1 MSFFGNLGKLR
12 ESFSALFSK
21 PTPKPVDGRPTP
33 RQLAKIQKRYVVKT
47 KRRTT
52 FSVNNPSVVELTERI
67 NEYRKK
73 NPYGVCGVCNK
84 NTHATEDHDAVMKLV
99 RQKAQSKRKR
109 TIAAVGM
116 KKRRGHKWTVKRR
129 PPPKRKPIEISPFT
143 CLDESMRSRY
153 QFNEAEFE
161 EAWTLVTRCINKAFY
176 PELFYAVSREQYIRE
191 EDGTYRRYRDDWPGC
206 CPNEVKQIARDMAQE
221 FLDNGIITY
230 QVFSKGPVY
239 LYCAICYAVVRIY
252 LDQLE
257 WEDVHRATQFHDC
270 MFDAGMDV
278 SRIGERLVNAI
289 ISDEI
294 ICDRMQLG
302 KYNHLIL
309 IAAGFV
315 GEGEGECEC
324 EGEGEGE
331 E

>member
-1 MSFFGNLGKLR
+1 MSFFGNLR
-12 ESFSALFSK
+12 ESLSALFSK

-52 FSVNNPSVVELTERI
+52 FPVNNPSVVELTERI

-153 QFNEAEFE
+153 QFNEDEFKA
-161 EAWTLVTRCINKAFY
+161 AWTLVTRCINEAY
-176 PELFYAVSREQYIRE
+176 NPDLFHVVAHDGQLLTNEA
-191 EDGTYRRYRDDWPGC
+191 GTYRMYRDDWEDC
-206 CPNEVKQIARDMAQE
+206 CPDEVKQIARVMAQE
-221 FLDNGIITY
+221 FLNKGVITY
-230 QVFSKGPVY
+230 HVLSNGLVY

-257 WEDVHRATQFHDC
+257 WDDVHRATQFHDC
-270 MFDAGMDV
+270 MFYAGMDV

-309 IAAGFV
+309 IAAGF
-315 GEGEGECEC
+315 

>member
-1 MSFFGNLGKLR
+1 MEWLR
-12 ESFSALFSK
+12 SWFK
-21 PTPKPVDGRPTP
+21 PTPNPVDGRPTP
-33 RQLAKIQKRYVVKT
+33 RQLAKIQKSSAVKT
-47 KRRTT
+47 KRRRT
-52 FSVNNPSVVELTERI
+52 FAVDNPSVVELTERI
-67 NEYRKK
+67 NAHRQK

-84 NTHATEDHDAVMKLV
+84 NTHITEDHDAVMKLA

-153 QFNEAEFE
+153 QFNKAEFE
-161 EAWTLVTRCINKAFY
+161 EAWTLVTRCINEAPY
-176 PELFYAVSREQYIRE
+176 PGLLYAVSQ
-191 EDGTYRRYRDDWPGC
+191 DGQHVMESDRINRVYRDDWPGC
-206 CPNEVKQIARDMAQE
+206 CPDEVKHIARDMAQE
-221 FLDNGIITY
+221 FIGNGIITY
-230 QVFSKGPVY
+230 QVLSKGPVY

-257 WEDVHRATQFHDC
+257 WEDVHMTAEFHNC
-270 MFDAGMDV
+270 MFDADMNV
-278 SRIGERLVNAI
+278 SLIGERLVNAI
-289 ISDEI
+289 ITDEI

-302 KYNHLIL
+302 EYSRRIVD
-309 IAAGFV
+309 AV
-315 GEGEGECEC
+315 RY

-331 E
+331 GVGEE

>member
-1 MSFFGNLGKLR
+1 MEWLR
-12 ESFSALFSK
+12 SWFYK
-21 PTPKPVDGRPTP
+21 PTPNPVDGRPTP
-33 RQLAKIQKRYVVKT
+33 RQLAKIQKSSAVKT
-47 KRRTT
+47 QRRRT
-52 FSVNNPSVVELTERI
+52 FAVDNPSVVELTERI
-67 NEYRKK
+67 NAHRQK
-73 NPYGVCGVCNK
+73 NPYGVCGVCKK

-161 EAWTLVTRCINKAFY
+161 EAWTLVTRCINEAY
-176 PELFYAVSREQYIRE
+176 NPGLFYVVSKDRQLVTN
-191 EDGTYRRYRDDWPGC
+191 EDGTYRRYRDDWEDC
-206 CPNEVKQIARDMAQE
+206 CPDEVKQIARDMAQE
-221 FLDNGIITY
+221 FLDNGVITY

-302 KYNHLIL
+302 EYTDRIVD
-309 IAAGFV
+309 AV
-315 GEGEGECEC
+315 RYEG